1 MQRVVS
7 KLWDGGKIIADDG
20 VRVIYQCDLRMDAET
35 NLCSEDKLFFQVLCI
50 TPSLMQLPARAQL
63 HHKNMMS

>member
-1 MQRVVS
+1 VQRVVS

-35 NLCSEDKLFFQVLCI
+35 NLCSEDKLFFRCYASHRRSCSSRLELNS
-50 TPSLMQLPARAQL
+50 TT
-63 HHKNMMS
+63 KT